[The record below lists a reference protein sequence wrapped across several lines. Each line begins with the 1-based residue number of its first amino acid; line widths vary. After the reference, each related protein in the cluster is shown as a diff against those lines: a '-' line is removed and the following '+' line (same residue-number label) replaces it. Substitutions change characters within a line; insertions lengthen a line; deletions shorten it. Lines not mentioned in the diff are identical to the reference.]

1 MEHSGNLFTS
11 TAEAALWPASG
22 YGVVLLFNSGSPM
35 MLDQIAI
42 VHGVFD
48 IIEGTAPPASGPRLA
63 ARIDTA
69 LAVLTL
75 VTLALGVSGVVRAGR
90 RPIGASG
97 ADDLVA
103 GFLDCLGHV
112 DLRYGLVGLDGQ
124 PTGLDVDLNSGDAW
138 DLGHLSGDQASAV
151 VARHATDAVV
161 GACHFDLLVWY
172 PLWVPVQDIP

>member
-1 MEHSGNLFTS
+1 MEHSGNLFTF
-11 TAEAALWPASG
+11 TAEAAVWPASG

-48 IIEGTAPPASGPRLA
+48 IIEGTAPPAGGPRLA

-90 RPIGASG
+90 WARRRRSSPLLAGLSLLPPALVLIAGAAFPSL
-97 ADDLVA
+97 AEAWIRRDVTWRAAAYEWPAVFVFVA
-103 GFLDCLGHV
+103 AA
-112 DLRYGLVGLDGQ
+112 LVGPRL
-124 PTGLDVDLNSGDAW
+124 PHPRA
-138 DLGHLSGDQASAV
+138 
-151 VARHATDAVV
+151 
-161 GACHFDLLVWY
+161 
-172 PLWVPVQDIP
+172 